1 MDKFVKRI
9 PRKHLEQTSES
20 NSISTS
26 NEVSM
31 QNDKISRKNLAETA
45 FNSDTETELQCLE
58 FASPL
63 LSGDYRL
70 VEVSPS
76 LADRIIAGEQ
86 LVIRGEL
93 EDSPVLCTHDTTFD
107 VKEVVTSNALL
118 LLPEFNFSDEA
129 NANKGIKTIRKV
141 IGMKNNFIELRQM
154 TFASV
159 QRLKEKLHES
169 ELEWDEEFNRNDKF
183 FTVGDLLDV
192 VQMSEVELQKA
203 LERLPVITL
212 NGYVRMLSAEFHDRL
227 VTAFVDCLDDDE
239 EPGIILES
247 VGLECL
253 KEALKKYLPDKN
265 IPVEAV
271 NWLIEKY
278 CNVVKENGTVTYHI
292 NEKAICR
299 AKISQL
305 LRAAVKFEYDTFEK
319 ALQQLLPI
327 GVEFKEEYLEG
338 LAFIDEELTTGKT
351 IRYLNIE
358 DLPEEPIKRLELLF
372 SLRQSWKES
381 IIQQYLSDLCPT
393 KRHLNELLVNCC
405 RQKTTVNGEKVLVGL
420 KEMLL

>member
-1 MDKFVKRI
+1 M
-9 PRKHLEQTSES
+9 
-20 NSISTS
+20 STS
-26 NEVSM
+26 NKVSI
-31 QNDKISRKNLAETA
+31 QNDRISRKNLAETT
-45 FNSDTETELQCLE
+45 FNSLDSNTGTELQCLE

-70 VEVSPS
+70 VEISPS
-76 LADRIIAGEQ
+76 LADQIMAGEQ
-86 LVIRGEL
+86 FVIRGEP

-107 VKEVVTSNALL
+107 MKEVVTSNVLL
-118 LLPEFNFSDEA
+118 LLPEFHFSDEA
-129 NANKGIKTIRKV
+129 SANKGIKTVRTV
-141 IGMKNNFIELRQM
+141 LVTGMKNNFIELRQM

-169 ELEWDEEFNRNDKF
+169 ELEWDEGFNRDNKF
-183 FTVGDLLDV
+183 FTIGDLLDV
-192 VQMSEVELQKA
+192 VQMSEAELQKA

-227 VTAFVDCLDDDE
+227 VTVLVDCLDDDE

-271 NWLIEKY
+271 NWLVEAY
-278 CNVVKENGTVTYHI
+278 CNVVKENGTETYHI

-305 LRAAVKFEYDTFEK
+305 LRAAVKFEYETFEK

-327 GVEFKEEYLEG
+327 GVEFKPFIALFGFQEEYLEG
-338 LAFIDEELTTGKT
+338 LAFIDDELATGKT

-381 IIQQYLSDLCPT
+381 IMQQYLTDLCPT

-405 RQKTTVNGEKVLVGL
+405 RQTTTVSGEKVLVGL